1 MAQQQLELEADGLRA
16 YVYGSLHLRGGA
28 HADLNHRAQRA
39 LGWYR
44 DLVVRAG
51 GKGLLFSWVY
61 DVGYL
66 LLQAERFPFRSLS
79 ELDGWPAEERELRL
93 DYENRLLNTLL
104 RDPGVRAAS
113 EAVRRTPG
121 RDDLIARSCEL
132 ILRPLFKAGGHPDAP
147 AIDPVLLRELNPRER
162 IDPALEAERYDELV
176 GRPGALLAAH
186 RASLIGY
193 FAHLGPTLLLPEDLT
208 ELRHFSAFK
217 RRAQRLAARRIGA
230 RTGALTAIEP
240 RRYVVVEDRTAETEL
255 PDSGYY
261 PSGGYSELANRGA
274 LENLVPTELVYMGED
289 PFGASPDPKI
299 DMFTLRHLEN
309 ETLFF
314 QRDSGQLMRTRRVVH
329 VAVCP
334 EDGLRLQ
341 LRWHK
346 DPLVVLVYA
355 LVLRLVSDLA
365 EVFSK
370 DAVSVELHLIARTVS
385 ARERASEDL
394 ALLKVLLRH
403 EIALD
408 LAAVH
413 LHESL
418 DLRALAERGRRVYG
432 VAVACE
438 GHAPA
443 GLPAGDPPEVPE
455 GLRPPRI
462 LVWRLGAATP
472 EAGTDGVQTPL
483 EQPGNQLLEQARDAL
498 LAQIAGAS
506 RPT

>member
-1 MAQQQLELEADGLRA
+1 MQQELEAEGLRG
-16 YVYGSLHLRGGA
+16 YVYGSLHFRGAA
-28 HADLNHRAQRA
+28 HPDLHHRAQRA
-39 LGWYR
+39 LSWYR

-66 LLQAERFPFRSLS
+66 LLQADRFPFRSLA
-79 ELDGWPAEERELRL
+79 ELDRWPPGERELRL
-93 DYENRLLNTLL
+93 DYENRFLNTLL

-121 RDDLIARSCEL
+121 RDDLIARACEL
-132 ILRPLFKAGGHPDAP
+132 ILRPLLKAGGHPDAP
-147 AIDPVLLRELNPRER
+147 ALDPVLLRELNPRDR
-162 IDPALEAERYDELV
+162 LDPAQEAQAYDELT
-176 GRPGALLAAH
+176 GRPGALLEAH
-186 RASLIGY
+186 QASLRGY
-193 FAHLGPTLLLPEDLT
+193 FAHLGPTLLLPEDVT

-230 RTGALTAIEP
+230 RTGALPAIEP
-240 RRYVVVEDRTAETEL
+240 RRFVVVEDRTAETEL

-289 PFGASPDPKI
+289 PFGDSDDPRI

-329 VAVCP
+329 LAVCP

-355 LVLRLVSDLA
+355 LALRLVGDLA

-370 DAVSVELHLIARTVS
+370 DAVSVEVHLIARTVA
-385 ARERASEDL
+385 ARERAQEDL
-394 ALLKVLLRH
+394 ALLQVLLRH
-403 EIALD
+403 EIALG

-413 LHESL
+413 LHEAL

-432 VAVACE
+432 VAVASE
-438 GHAPA
+438 GHRPA
-443 GLPAGDPPEVPE
+443 GLPEGDPPALAE
-455 GLRPPRI
+455 GLRPPRV
-462 LVWRLGAATP
+462 LVWRLGAAPADAEP
-472 EAGTDGVQTPL
+472 EPGVRTPL
-483 EQPGNQLLEQARDAL
+483 EQPGTALLEQARDAL
-498 LAQIAGAS
+498 LAQIAGAG
-506 RPT
+506 RPL

>member
-1 MAQQQLELEADGLRA
+1 MQQLELDSEGLRA

-28 HADLNHRAQRA
+28 HEDLHHRALRA
-39 LGWYR
+39 LNWYR

-61 DVGYL
+61 DVGHL
-66 LLQAERFPFRSLS
+66 LLQAERFPFRSLT
-79 ELDGWPAEERELRL
+79 ELDAWPAAERELRL

-113 EAVRRTPG
+113 EAVRRTPS
-121 RDDLIARSCEL
+121 RDDLIARACEL
-132 ILRPLFKAGGHPDAP
+132 ILRPLLKAGGHPEPP
-147 AIDPVLLRELNPRER
+147 ALDPVLLRELSPRDR
-162 IDPALEAERYDELV
+162 LDPELEAEHYDELAEGTGV
-176 GRPGALLAAH
+176 LFAAH
-186 RASLIGY
+186 RASLVAY
-193 FAHLGPTLLLPEDLT
+193 FSHLGPQVLLPEDVT

-217 RRAQRLAARRIGA
+217 RRAQRLAARRIA
-230 RTGALTAIEP
+230 ACTAQLPSIEP

-289 PFGASPDPKI
+289 PFGNAPDPKV
-299 DMFTLRHLEN
+299 DMFTLRHLEH

-355 LVLRLVSDLA
+355 LALRLIADLT

-370 DAVSVELHLIARTVS
+370 DAISVELHLIARTV
-385 ARERASEDL
+385 AGRERAQEDL
-394 ALLKVLLRH
+394 ALLEVLLRH

-413 LHESL
+413 LHEAL

-432 VAVACE
+432 VAVGSE
-438 GHAPA
+438 GHRPA
-443 GLPAGDPPEVPE
+443 GLGEGEPPELAD
-455 GLRPPRI
+455 GLRPPRV
-462 LVWRLGAATP
+462 LVWRLGESA
-472 EAGTDGVQTPL
+472 EEDSGLEGVRTPL
-483 EQPGNQLLEQARDAL
+483 QQPGTLLLEQARDAL
-498 LAQIAGAS
+498 LTQIAGTRS
-506 RPT
+506 VL